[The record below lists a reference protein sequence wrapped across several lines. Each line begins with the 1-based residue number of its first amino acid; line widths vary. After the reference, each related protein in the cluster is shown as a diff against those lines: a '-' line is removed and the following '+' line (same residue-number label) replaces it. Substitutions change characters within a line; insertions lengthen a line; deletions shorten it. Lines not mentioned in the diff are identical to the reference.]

1 MQKNNS
7 FKDYFKGKK
16 KRKYIKKKVCNKFH
30 CGVLLGHFNLDLYIM
45 VSKAVAADAS
55 DALARQTDLLVGL
68 DSCRDLIGTTS

>member
-1 MQKNNS
+1 M
-7 FKDYFKGKK
+7 
-16 KRKYIKKKVCNKFH
+16 CNKFH

-68 DSCRDLIGTTS
+68 DSCRDLIQTTS